1 MSDEEM
7 LKLARKIK
15 KYCKGRH
22 CVEGCT
28 FAYYENG
35 SKMPHCKLKND
46 EEDVT
51 YPEDWQV

>member
-1 MSDEEM
+1 MSDEEL

-15 KYCKGRH
+15 KYCKERH

-35 SKMPHCKLKND
+35 SKRPHCKLKND
-46 EEDVT
+46 KEDVT